1 MVSKIKTM
9 AGMRYTWLLT
19 LYAEGKPPGQQ
30 DDVHKYLERM
40 WETVKDV
47 ALEILSKSKLLDS

>member
-1 MVSKIKTM
+1 
-9 AGMRYTWLLT
+9 MRYTWLLT